1 MSQKNTIVAMPTTI
15 VVIWS
20 TTIVAT
26 PITIVVIF
34 SKNFWLCKHYCMV
47 QAWSFLRLSWSQPHF
62 SQYCCY
68 FALLNSTIYTFSIQ
82 FECWKQI
89 WLYLLYFSTM
99 FAINCTNKLE
109 NFQKMEFV
117 DKLTM
122 IPKFC
127 KWNLHTL
134 LCLLILIMIVQNA

>member
-1 MSQKNTIVAMPTTI
+1 MITIVAMFTIVAINHNCRNTNHNCRKKNTIVAMPTTI

-68 FALLNSTIYTFSIQ
+68 FALLNSTIYTCSIQ
-82 FECWKQI
+82 FECWDQI

-99 FAINCTNKLE
+99 FAINCTFKNGK
-109 NFQKMEFV
+109 F
-117 DKLTM
+117 
-122 IPKFC
+122 PKNGIC
-127 KWNLHTL
+127 R
-134 LCLLILIMIVQNA
+134 